1 MLEIGNMKVYETS
14 EAAEK
19 MGYNIQTV
27 RKLLREKR
35 LKGKRLANKWVVT
48 EKSLQEYFETEN

>member
-1 MLEIGNMKVYETS
+1 MIEIGNMKVFNVKET
-14 EAAEK
+14 AK
-19 MGYNIQTV
+19 MMEYNEQTI

-48 EKSLQEYFETEN
+48 EKSIQEYFETEN